1 MPISGNEMI
10 FRRAALV
17 SDTTP
22 AQNGGR
28 MTPAP
33 IVSAVKNNLF
43 PDVTQAQRLA
53 GADHYRKVFMHVAS
67 AAETALLDARVFL
80 EDITPGDDF
89 VLLYPGSQS
98 DTQEL
103 VIGRPYGVGRL
114 IAPIAGDALE
124 LQVQFENA
132 DFTTYRPIRL
142 GDQLRVA
149 NMPSTGGNGSDVRCT
164 VENVVWAGAVATV
177 TLAAQ
182 IGTAFDPALGPVTV
196 ASIINLAS
204 VQASVSAP
212 EKTSASGNFGGV
224 GAGSNRGSV
233 LQNWTLTFTSSN
245 AFRVDG
251 DTLGAGVANGNV
263 SADVAPANPSGG
275 VYFSL
280 PASGWGGAWAAG
292 DTLTFTTT
300 PAAIPLWLRRIVPP
314 GSGSLAAGGV
324 VIGAQGESA

>member
-1 MPISGNEMI
+1 MPISGNELI

-28 MTPAP
+28 MTSAP

-53 GADHYRKVFMHVAS
+53 GADHFRKVFLHVAS

-80 EDITPGDDF
+80 EDVTPGDDF
-89 VLLYPGSQS
+89 VLLYPGSHS
-98 DTQEL
+98 DTQEA

-114 IAPIAGDALE
+114 IAPVVDTATE

-132 DFTTYRPIRL
+132 DFATYRPIRL

-149 NMPSTGGNGSDVRCT
+149 NMPSTGGNGSDVHCT
-164 VENVVWAGAVATV
+164 VQAVVWAGAVATV
-177 TLAAQ
+177 TLADQ

-204 VQASVSAP
+204 VHASVSAP
-212 EKTSASGNFGGV
+212 SKTSASGNFGGS
-224 GAGSNRGSV
+224 GASSNRGSV
-233 LQNWTLTFTSSN
+233 LQNWTLTFTSSE

-251 DTLGAGVANGNV
+251 DTLGASVANGNV
-263 SADVAPANPSGG
+263 SADFSPVNPSGG

-280 PASGWGGAWAAG
+280 PSSGWSGTWTAG
-292 DTLTFTTT
+292 DTLTFSTE
-300 PAAIPLWLRRIVPP
+300 PAAIPLWLRRVVPGGA
-314 GSGSLAAGGV
+314 GSIGV
-324 VIGAQGESA
+324 DSVTIGIQGESA